1 MMLKA
6 VAAAGIVLG
15 TLVSCGHHTKMAE
28 YQDPVAGW
36 TISYPASMSRSV
48 INDPGGH
55 GLVHGVFVTNSERVR
70 RSEDLF
76 FRRFPPDA
84 VAFSLSY
91 RPGGGPPVLSPPEQR
106 FPISR
111 TSFTSER
118 GAPPPVP
125 LVHGMIANGWP
136 WTVAVWFGPKASSAD
151 KDKIWRIVE
160 SIHFPPQRP
169 GTMSGDFY
177 VLGPA
182 SRYPVGAVVKYSG
195 KQAPDRYSPY
205 SPAFYFVHA
214 PGGMYAVGWPPEFE
228 RKCHMGFDRKRHA
241 FFCATRRG
249 WWSRMGEPIQSP
261 VAALLPD
268 DSLMFGHA
276 KIGRDGQVLV
286 GDWWGLGGPQ
296 FKQYEWRFW
305 PARG

>member
-15 TLVSCGHHTKMAE
+15 TLVSCSHHTKTTE
-28 YQDPVAGW
+28 YRDPEAGW
-36 TISYPASMSRSV
+36 TISYPSSMSRSV
-48 INDPGGH
+48 INELQFH
-55 GLVHGVFVTNSERVR
+55 GILHGVLVTNSERVR

-84 VAFSLSY
+84 VAFSLVY
-91 RPGGGPPVLSPPEQR
+91 WPGAGPPNLSPPEQR

-118 GAPPPVP
+118 GAPPPAP
-125 LVHGMIANGWP
+125 LLHRMIANGSP
-136 WTVAVWFGPKASSAD
+136 WTVAVWFGPKASEAD
-151 KDKIWRIVE
+151 KDEIWRTVE

-169 GTMSGDFY
+169 GTMSGEFY

-182 SRYPVGAVVKYSG
+182 SRYPVGAVVKFPG
-195 KQAPDRYSPY
+195 KQPRDRSSPY
-205 SPAFYFVHA
+205 IPAFYLVHA

-228 RKCHMGFDRKRHA
+228 RKCHMGFDRKRSA

-249 WWSRMGEPIQSP
+249 WWGRMGQPLQSP
-261 VAALLPD
+261 VAALIPD
-268 DSLMFGHA
+268 DSLMLGRA

-286 GDWWGLGGPQ
+286 GYWIGLGGPQ
-296 FKQYEWRFW
+296 FKQYERRFW